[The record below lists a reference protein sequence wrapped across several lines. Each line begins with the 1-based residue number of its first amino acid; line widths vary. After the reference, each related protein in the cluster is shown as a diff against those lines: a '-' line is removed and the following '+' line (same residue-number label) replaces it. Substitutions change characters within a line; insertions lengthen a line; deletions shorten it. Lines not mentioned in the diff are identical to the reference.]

1 MKQKLLKEY
10 EESREP
16 VTLLNVTLKRSL
28 QDPSGNDII
37 VNKRTHIEEANNYD
51 IPYEYDEILS
61 FTEQHLIFNEDILS
75 LQENRMTSVKE
86 TCDSFPRLYLTSSHE
101 QWFLHP
107 YTKSLSH
114 Y

>member
-16 VTLLNVTLKRSL
+16 LLNVTLKRSL
-28 QDPSGNDII
+28 QDPSENDII

-61 FTEQHLIFNEDILS
+61 STEQHLIAIEDILS
-75 LQENRMTSVKE
+75 LQENQLMSVKG
-86 TCDSFPRLYLTSSHE
+86 TCDSSLRLYSTSS
-101 QWFLHP
+101 QVLHP
-107 YTKSLSH
+107 YC
-114 Y
+114 